1 MKRKMNPVIRNILA
15 IVAGVVLGSAVNMG
29 IIMIGGSII
38 PPPEGA
44 DVSTMEGLKAS
55 LHLFQPKHFIMP
67 FLAHAIGTLAGAIIV
82 GVIAKKNKM
91 RFALG
96 IGLFFLI
103 MGTINVFMLP
113 APMWFNILDI
123 VGAYS
128 PMAWLGGKLVERI
141 GQNKKK

>member
-1 MKRKMNPVIRNILA
+1 MNPIIRNILA
-15 IVAGVVLGSAVNMG
+15 IVAGVVVGSLVNMG

-44 DVSTMEGLKAS
+44 DVSTMDGLKAS
-55 LHLFQPKHFIMP
+55 LHLFQAKHFIMP
-67 FLAHAIGTLAGAIIV
+67 FLAHAVGTLAGAIV
-82 GVIAKKNKM
+82 AGVIAIKNKM
-91 RFALG
+91 KFALG

-113 APMWFNILDI
+113 APMWFNILDF
-123 VGAYS
+123 VGAYI

-141 GQNKKK
+141 SKNNTT